1 MNRVRDKIRVGLV
14 GYGTVGQ
21 GVLKIIENNRESI
34 EKRVGAA
41 LEIAAVCDLRRISVK
56 GVEYMRDYKK
66 LISRPDIQLVVELI
80 GGYEPARSVILSALN
95 ANKHVVTANKAV
107 LAKYWDEIFGA
118 ARDKGRLVYFEAA
131 VGGGVPVIQGLNE
144 GLAANRIDSIK
155 GILNGTTN
163 YILSEMTKNG
173 VDFSTALK
181 RAQKAGFAEADPTF
195 DVEGIDTAH
204 KLAVLASL
212 AWGSWVKLDDI
223 SVAGIGHV
231 SKEDVKFAKEEFGYV
246 IKLLGC
252 ASMGEDGAELFVEPC
267 MIRDDDNFANV
278 DGENNAISI
287 NGDATGEV
295 IFYGKG
301 AGQLPAASAVVSD
314 IIFLARQ
321 IANGTA
327 GELPY
332 VVNEPEREL
341 EIRPAEEGESSYYI
355 RFNTVDKPGVLAKI
369 AGVLGDHDVSI
380 ASVYQKQPLETMR
393 KGVPIII
400 ITHKA
405 KHGDLLNAMKEI
417 DKLSK
422 TVSKSV
428 KYRILA

>member
-1 MNRVRDKIRVGLV
+1 
-14 GYGTVGQ
+14 
-21 GVLKIIENNRESI
+21 
-34 EKRVGAA
+34 
-41 LEIAAVCDLRRISVK
+41 
-56 GVEYMRDYKK
+56 
-66 LISRPDIQLVVELI
+66 
-80 GGYEPARSVILSALN
+80 
-95 ANKHVVTANKAV
+95 V
-107 LAKYWDEIFGA
+107 LAKYWDEIFKA
-118 ARDKGRLVYFEAA
+118 ARDRGRLVYFEAA
-131 VGGGVPVIQGLNE
+131 VGGSVPVIQGLNE
-144 GLAANRIDSIK
+144 GLAANRIDKIS

-163 YILSEMTKNG
+163 YILSEMSKNG

-181 RAQKAGFAEADPTF
+181 RAQKAGFAEADPSF
-195 DVEGIDTAH
+195 DVDGIDTAH

-212 AWGSWVKLDDI
+212 AWDSWVKLEDI
-223 SVAGIGHV
+223 SVTGIGRV

-246 IKLLGC
+246 IKLLGS
-252 ASMGEDGAELFVEPC
+252 ASLSGDGAELFVEPC
-267 MIRDDDNFANV
+267 MISDTDNFANV

-287 NGDATGEV
+287 TGDSSGEV

-332 VVNEPEREL
+332 VTYEPGQEVA
-341 EIRPAEEGESSYYI
+341 IKPADKGESCYYI

-369 AGVLGDHDVSI
+369 AGVLGEHDVSI
-380 ASVYQKQPLETMR
+380 ASVYQKQPLESMK

-405 KHGDLLNAMKEI
+405 LNGDILKAIKEI
-417 DKLSK
+417 DKLST
-422 TVSKSV
+422 TVSRTV
-428 KYRILA
+428 KYRILV